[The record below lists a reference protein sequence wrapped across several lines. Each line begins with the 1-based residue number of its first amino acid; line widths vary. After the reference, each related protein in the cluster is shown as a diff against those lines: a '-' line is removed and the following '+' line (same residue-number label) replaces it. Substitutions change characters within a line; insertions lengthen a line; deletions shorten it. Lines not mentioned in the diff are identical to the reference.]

1 MNSLPKEEGV
11 TKSRL
16 LETVLGQLKETGG
29 IEQVIILS
37 KDGMVMQSDVAA
49 DIDEQIV
56 AAVLGMINAN
66 AEKAVKQLG
75 HEPLEYTLLSIN
87 VGHIIIMGAGKN
99 AILAVLTRENVGLA
113 VIEMKNASEK
123 IAKIV

>member
-1 MNSLPKEEGV
+1 M
-11 TKSRL
+11 TKSRI

-37 KDGMVMQSDVAA
+37 KDGMVMQSDIAV

-56 AAVLGMINAN
+56 AAVLGMINVN

-75 HEPLEYTLLSIN
+75 HEPLEYTLLSIKD
-87 VGHIIIMGAGKN
+87 GYIIIMDAGKN
-99 AILAVLTRENVGLA
+99 AILAALTRENVGLV
-113 VIEMKNASEK
+113 VIEMKNVSEK